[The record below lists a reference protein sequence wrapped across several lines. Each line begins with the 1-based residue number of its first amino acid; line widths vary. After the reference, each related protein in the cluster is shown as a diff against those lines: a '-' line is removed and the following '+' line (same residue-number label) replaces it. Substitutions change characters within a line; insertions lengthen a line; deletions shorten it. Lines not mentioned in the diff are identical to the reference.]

1 MVDIKVK
8 TSVFMYVAGPLCGG
22 IIAGLAHHA
31 HLICFEKLTLA
42 GKREVEKSASSALI
56 ASDHDDGF

>member
-1 MVDIKVK
+1 
-8 TSVFMYVAGPLCGG
+8 MYVAGPLCGG

-42 GKREVEKSASSALI
+42 GKREVEKSASSALL